1 MFECPICME
10 HDEGTADDRTDIS
23 TTKCGHAFHTSC
35 LVTYALYHSHQ
46 STVQC
51 PMCREPIGEQSD
63 IMMQRQTDSWLLEIR
78 RRRLPLELE
87 ERRSLAKYAC
97 LANIVCF
104 WLGIAV
110 GVMLMYILAR

>member
-10 HDEGTADDRTDIS
+10 QGTDISTDIS
-23 TTKCGHAFHTSC
+23 TTKCGHTFHTNC

-63 IMMQRQTDSWLLEIR
+63 IMMQRQTDSWLQEIR
-78 RRRLPLELE
+78 RRRLPLEQE
-87 ERRSLAKYAC
+87 ERRSLAWYAC
-97 LANIVCF
+97 TANIVCF
-104 WLGIAV
+104 WFGIAV